1 MGRERSDSESLNAF
15 VGGVELRYVRNSFK
29 AEDEIRGYVNGE
41 VMRGYTVT
49 ACKSPV
55 NMGYQVTKMLFGAA
69 GHINEIRA
77 DLDRLRHQIKMIGPV
92 AENAVW
98 ERQAELDDAR
108 SRKRELDAW
117 FMSQGEAGLPKEDP
131 FPAMVAAYALRH
143 ALAPHDG
150 YERVAVAL
158 ADQHEPVETD
168 LLADFEEAP
177 QSDSE
182 SHYPDLRFP
191 AAG

>member
-1 MGRERSDSESLNAF
+1 MNAF

-41 VMRGYTVT
+41 VMRGYTVV

-69 GHINEIRA
+69 GHIQEIRA
-77 DLDRLRHQIKMIGPV
+77 ELDRLRHQIKMIGPV

-98 ERQAELDDAR
+98 ERQTELDDAR
-108 SRKRELDAW
+108 ARKRELDAW

-131 FPAMVAAYALRH
+131 FPAMVAAYAMRH
-143 ALAPHDG
+143 ALAPHNG
-150 YERVAVAL
+150 YERVDTDVL
-158 ADQHEPVETD
+158 DEMEPAQSDILV
-168 LLADFEEAP
+168 DFEEAP
-177 QSDSE
+177 PRDSE
-182 SHYPDLRFP
+182 SHYPDMRFP
-191 AAG
+191 AVG